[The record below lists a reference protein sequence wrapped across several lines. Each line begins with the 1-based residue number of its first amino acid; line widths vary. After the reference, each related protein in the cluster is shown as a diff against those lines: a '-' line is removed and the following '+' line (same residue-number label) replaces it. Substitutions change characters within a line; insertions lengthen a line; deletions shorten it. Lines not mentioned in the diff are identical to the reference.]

1 MKAVIFLGAPGS
13 GKGTVAVILSQKW
26 GYVHLSSGDLLRET
40 VKSDSEIARKA
51 KRFMERGELVP
62 DDILVPIIELKLQSI
77 DKRSC
82 CIFDGFPRTL
92 KQADTLDEVLARRG
106 AKVDKVILLEVS
118 QKVLLQRL
126 GGRRVCKVCGANY
139 HLINRPPKQPGKCDL
154 CGGDL
159 YQRPDDT
166 EETILKRLEVY
177 NKDTE
182 PLIKRYSDRN
192 LLERINSDKEGEVI
206 AEEIRSIL
214 VLNGC

>member
-40 VKSDSEIARKA
+40 VKSDSEIARQA